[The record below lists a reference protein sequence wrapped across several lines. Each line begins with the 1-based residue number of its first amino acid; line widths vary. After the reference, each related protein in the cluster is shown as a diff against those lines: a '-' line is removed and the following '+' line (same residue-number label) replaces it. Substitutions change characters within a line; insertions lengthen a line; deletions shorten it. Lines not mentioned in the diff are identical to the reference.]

1 MGRFWFWMA
10 VYILAVLVQAA
21 AFNAGVVPPWLVIP
35 LALVPVVPAVLAAL
49 AVIDRMRLLDEL
61 QRRIQAEGIQFSFL
75 ITAILTLSYG
85 FLESFAHFPRL
96 SMSLVMPVL
105 VSTWAVGLAIASYR
119 YR

>member
-1 MGRFWFWMA
+1 MA
-10 VYILAVLVQAA
+10 VYILAVIAQAA
-21 AFNAGVVPPWLVIP
+21 AFNFRLVPSWLVIP
-35 LALVPVVPAVLAAL
+35 VALVPIVPAVFAAI

-61 QRRIQAEGIQFSFL
+61 QRSIQSEGIQFSFL

-105 VSTWAVGLAIASYR
+105 VFTWAVGLAIASRR
-119 YR
+119 YS